1 MSRTNPGIHHLPDR
15 PLQMKKTR
23 RLPRFTAALIAA
35 LFVVG
40 NAGAA
45 DNEPALTSEF
55 VYKYLVGEVAG
66 QRGEIGLAS
75 SLFYE
80 LAETSNNAA
89 LAERAARAAAYGNMQ
104 QLAVK
109 AAMLWAELDPASIEA
124 HQAIAQMLISTG
136 KLSDALPHLQKLLE
150 IDKTRAQ
157 GFLYLNGILSRHPNK
172 DEVLQL
178 VQQLA
183 EPYPELPEAQFTV
196 AHCAWNAGETETA
209 LKALELAE
217 KLQPGWQIAAQLH
230 GEILLQNNP
239 DDATA
244 FYQKFL
250 NRYPKSHDV
259 RLAYAKLLVN
269 LKQLEPARKQFK
281 LLVDQAGANPEI
293 PVVVGLLA
301 GQLGDYKEADRFL
314 KLALD
319 KGYKEAEQI
328 YLYLGQSA
336 ERQNQDAKA
345 LEWYRRIKGE
355 THLFDA
361 QLRIAGVLARTE
373 GLEPARNY
381 LQQLANLSS
390 EQQAAAYQLEAS
402 LLMRAGQPQDAFAV
416 LEKAIKTTPNT
427 PDMIYDYA
435 MAAEKTERLDVME
448 KQLRLLIKLRP
459 DYAMAYNAL
468 GYSLADRNERLS
480 EAYQLIDQALKLSPD
495 DHYILDSM
503 GWVQYRLG
511 NLEPALEFLQR
522 AYAVQN
528 DPEIAAHLGEVMWQK
543 GDREAARKTLKEAQR
558 AFPDNEIL
566 NETVKKF
573 LQ

>member
-1 MSRTNPGIHHLPDR
+1 MY
-15 PLQMKKTR
+15 KTR
-23 RLPRFTAALIAA
+23 YLPRLTAALISAFLVFGSARADDHETA
-35 LFVVG
+35 LSSDFI
-40 NAGAA
+40 
-45 DNEPALTSEF
+45 
-55 VYKYLVGEVAG
+55 YKYLVGEVAG

-80 LAETSNNAA
+80 LAESSNNAA

-104 QLAVK
+104 QLAIR
-109 AAMLWAELDPASIEA
+109 AATLWAELDPASTEA
-124 HQAIAQMLISTG
+124 QQAIAQMLVSTG
-136 KLSDALPHLQKLLE
+136 KLNDALPHLQKLLE
-150 IDKTRAQ
+150 IENTRAQ
-157 GFLYLNGILSRHPNK
+157 GFLYLNGILSRHPDR

-183 EPYPELPEAQFTV
+183 EPYPDLAEAQFTV
-196 AHCAWNAGETETA
+196 AHSAWSAGHLETA
-209 LKALELAE
+209 LQALEKAE

-230 GEILLQNNP
+230 GEILLQNKP
-239 DDATA
+239 EEAAA
-244 FYQKFL
+244 FFQKFL
-250 NRYPKSHDV
+250 KQYPKSHEV

-281 LLVDQAGANPEI
+281 LLVDQAGSNPEI

-301 GQLGDYKEADRFL
+301 GQLGDYKEADRYL

-319 KGYKEAEQI
+319 KGYKETEQI

-345 LEWYRRIKGE
+345 LDWYRRIKGE
-355 THLFDA
+355 MHLFDA
-361 QLRIAGVLARTE
+361 RLRIAGILNRTE
-373 GLEPARNY
+373 GLESARNY
-381 LQQLANLSS
+381 LHQLPNLSS

-402 LLMRAGQPQDAFAV
+402 LLMRAKQHQEAYAL
-416 LEKAIKTTPNT
+416 LETAIKTTPNT
-427 PDMIYDYA
+427 PEMIYDYA
-435 MAAEKTERLDVME
+435 MAAEKVQRLDVME

-480 EAYQLIDQALKLSPD
+480 EAYQLIDQALKLSPE

-522 AYAVQN
+522 AHTVQN
-528 DPEIAAHLGEVMWQK
+528 DPEISAHLGEVLWQK
-543 GDREAARKTLKEAQR
+543 GDRDAAKKIWQEAQR
-558 AFPDNEIL
+558 AFPDNEVL
-566 NETVKKF
+566 NETIKKF
-573 LQ
+573 LE